1 MAVVAQRT
9 RSDAVRNRDAVI
21 NAAIELLAENPG
33 ASMQDIAAASGLGR
47 TTVYRHFPSRETL
60 LVSLFERV
68 VEEAQRIST
77 RIIAEGG
84 GPERILRRMGFE
96 FVLLGGRFRFLSSF
110 RDQTTVLEQS
120 KIAPH
125 DPVADFIR
133 DGQASGELRDDLPL
147 LWTQSMLQ
155 AMSIA
160 ATDDVAAGRFDAQT
174 AGELLGE
181 SFVALL
187 LGCEPAGS

>member
-1 MAVVAQRT
+1 MAVAGQST
-9 RSDAVRNRDAVI
+9 RSDARRNRDTVI
-21 NAAIELLAENPG
+21 NAAIELLGENPN
-33 ASMQDIAAASGLGR
+33 ASMQEVAAASGLGR

-68 VEEAQRIST
+68 VEEAQRISAS
-77 RIIAEGG
+77 IIAEDGG
-84 GPERILRRMGFE
+84 AELILRRMGRE
-96 FVLLGGRFRFLSSF
+96 FVLLGGRFRFLSAF
-110 RDQTTVLEQS
+110 IGETTVLEES

-133 DGQASGELRDDLPL
+133 AGQASGELVSDLPQ
-147 LWTQSMLQ
+147 LWVQSMLQ

-160 ATDDVAAGRFDAQT
+160 ATDDVAAGRFDAT
-174 AGELLGE
+174 EAGELLGD

-187 LGCEPAGS
+187 LPR